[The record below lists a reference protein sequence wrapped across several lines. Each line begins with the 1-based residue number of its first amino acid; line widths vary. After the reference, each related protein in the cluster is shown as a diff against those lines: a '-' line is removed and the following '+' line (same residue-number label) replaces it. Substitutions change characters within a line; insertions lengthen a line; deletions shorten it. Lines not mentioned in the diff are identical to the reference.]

1 MASSGVPHH
10 VQLRVPDPDHRAA
23 YVEDEDGFEAELV
36 ARGPPRTV
44 GE

>member
-1 MASSGVPHH
+1 MASSGVPPH

-23 YVEDEDGFEAELV
+23 SDEDEDGFELELV
-36 ARGPPRTV
+36 ARGLPRTV